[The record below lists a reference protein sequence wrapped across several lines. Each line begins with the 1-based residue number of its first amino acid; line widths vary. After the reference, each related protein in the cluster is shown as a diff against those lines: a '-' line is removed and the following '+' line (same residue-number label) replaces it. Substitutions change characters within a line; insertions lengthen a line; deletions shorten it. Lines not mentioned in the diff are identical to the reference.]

1 LPLDCCERAR
11 GSVSWQRSLRTDA
24 VEAMVALRAEGG
36 RDAME
41 VMFDRVAGLD
51 VGKETLTVC
60 VRTPGP
66 KGRRRAETR
75 TFKTMSGSLRVM
87 RDWLVDAGVSIA
99 AMEST
104 STYWKPPFYCLEEV
118 MEVWLLNA
126 AHMKA
131 VPGRKSDVKDAEW
144 IAQLLEHGL
153 LAPSFVPP
161 PDIRRL
167 RMLTRYRTQL
177 MGDRAREM
185 VRLELMLEDAS
196 IKLSSVASSLK
207 TVSARAMLT
216 AMIEGETNPL
226 TLANLAKG
234 KMRRKIPD
242 LAPGVDGTF
251 DAHHAQLARS
261 MLRRLELVEVALAEL
276 NAVIV
281 QACRPW
287 QHQIELLQTIPG
299 VGDTVAQV
307 IIAETGADMTRF
319 PTAAHLAA
327 WAGLAP
333 AMHESAG
340 RQTPAGK
347 RHGNKWLT
355 AMLVEAAGS
364 VGRMHG
370 KNYLAAQH
378 ARLLKRRGMG
388 RAQVAVAHSILVAAY
403 WMLKRDEPYHDLG
416 ADWHRRR
423 SDEAHTR
430 RLVAQLEHLGHR
442 VTISPAA

>member
-1 LPLDCCERAR
+1 
-11 GSVSWQRSLRTDA
+11 
-24 VEAMVALRAEGG
+24 
-36 RDAME
+36 ME

-51 VGKETLTVC
+51 VGKDSVTVC
-60 VRTPGP
+60 VRVPGP
-66 KGRRRAETR
+66 RGGRRSQTR
-75 TFKTMSGSLRVM
+75 TFKTTTGSLQVM
-87 RDWLVDAGVSIA
+87 RDWLLEEQVSIA

-118 MEVWLLNA
+118 MDVWLLNA

-131 VPGRKSDVKDAEW
+131 VPGRKSDVRDAEW

-167 RMLTRYRTQL
+167 RMLTRYREQL
-177 MGDRAREM
+177 MGDRTREL

-196 IKLSSVASSLK
+196 IKLSSVVSSLK
-207 TVSARAMLT
+207 TISARAMLT
-216 AMIEGETNPL
+216 AMIDGEQDPL
-226 TLANLAKG
+226 VLADMAMG
-234 KMRRKIPD
+234 KLRRKIPE
-242 LAPGVDGTF
+242 LAQALTGHF
-251 DAHHAQLARS
+251 DANHARLARS
-261 MLRRLELVEVALAEL
+261 MLRRLDLVEQALAEL
-276 NAVIV
+276 DAVLV
-281 QACRPW
+281 DAFQPW

-299 VGDTVAQV
+299 VGPKAAQV
-307 IIAETGADMTRF
+307 IIAETGGDMARF
-319 PTAAHLAA
+319 PTAAHLTA

-340 RQTPAGK
+340 KQSPAGK
-347 RHGNKWLT
+347 RHGNKWLA

-370 KNYLAAQH
+370 KNYLAARH
-378 ARLLKRRGMG
+378 ARLLKRRGMR

-423 SDEAHTR
+423 NDQAHTR
-430 RLVAQLEHLGHR
+430 RLVAQLEHLGHT
-442 VTISPAA
+442 VIINPAA

>member
-1 LPLDCCERAR
+1 
-11 GSVSWQRSLRTDA
+11 
-24 VEAMVALRAEGG
+24 MEGG
-36 RDAME
+36 GAME

-51 VGKETLTVC
+51 VGKDSVTVC
-60 VRTPGP
+60 VRVPGP
-66 KGRRRAETR
+66 RGGRRSQTR
-75 TFKTMSGSLRVM
+75 TFKTTTGSLQVM
-87 RDWLVDAGVSIA
+87 RDWLLEEQVSIA

-131 VPGRKSDVKDAEW
+131 VPGRKSDVRDAEW

-167 RMLTRYRTQL
+167 RMLTRYREQL
-177 MGDRAREM
+177 MGDRTREL

-196 IKLSSVASSLK
+196 IKLSSVVSSLK
-207 TVSARAMLT
+207 TISARAMLT
-216 AMIEGETNPL
+216 AMIDGEQDPL
-226 TLANLAKG
+226 VLADLAKG
-234 KMRRKIPD
+234 KLRRKIPD
-242 LAPGVDGTF
+242 LAQALTGHF
-251 DAHHAQLARS
+251 DVNHARLARS
-261 MLRRLELVEVALAEL
+261 MLRRLELVEQALAEL
-276 NAVIV
+276 DAVIV
-281 QACRPW
+281 DAFRPW

-299 VGDTVAQV
+299 VGPKVAQV
-307 IIAETGADMTRF
+307 IIAETGGDMARF
-319 PTAAHLAA
+319 PTPAHLAA

-340 RQTPAGK
+340 RQFPAGK
-347 RHGNKWLT
+347 RHGNKWLA

-370 KNYLAAQH
+370 KNYLAARH
-378 ARLLKRRGMG
+378 ARLMKRRGMG

-423 SDEAHTR
+423 NDEAHTR
-430 RLVAQLEHLGHR
+430 RLVAQLEHLGHT
-442 VTISPAA
+442 VIINPAA